1 MKKLTILLVPFLV
14 SGLILGSMAC
24 ESGGKEATASPLV
37 QPSSTITSESQM
49 TPEPVEITIGNLSDL
64 TGVGAG
70 GFQIINMGINDMV
83 DHYNDNN
90 LIPGAKVK
98 VVTYDGQYDPSKDIP
113 GWEWLLERGA
123 DVIFAGPPHSA
134 ITLQSRADKN
144 EVLLFTTSAGI
155 DLFTGPGYLFS
166 LASIPHY
173 EAWTLMK
180 WIAENHWDFE
190 ANGPAKIGGAAW
202 DSAAQTAFFDGMEQY
217 AVAHPDQFEFVGGY
231 RTPTG
236 TFTWEPEVQAL
247 KDADYVY
254 PCTACLAG
262 FAKEYR
268 NTGGRA
274 TLIGSGNHV
283 AIMQLLHDA
292 RAWDEIDGMLYV
304 LANKWWTDE
313 GDVVETSKELL
324 YAKHPD
330 SAEEIIRT
338 GVGYLTIYMPYI
350 MLEIIRDAAE
360 TVGPEN
366 IDSHALYESAESF
379 SMTADGMDLY
389 SFAGKT
395 IRSVSNYYIVLEA
408 KASEKDL
415 FSVSDW
421 IPIVIE
427 P

>member
-1 MKKLTILLVPFLV
+1 MKKLAILLVPFLAL
-14 SGLILGSMAC
+14 GLILNSIAC
-24 ESGGKEATASPLV
+24 DSGGEEATSDPLT
-37 QPSSTITSESQM
+37 QPSSTVTSEPQVKL
-49 TPEPVEITIGNLSDL
+49 EPVEITIGNLSDL

-70 GFQIINMGINDMV
+70 GFEIINMGINDMV

-90 LIPGAKVK
+90 LIPGVKVK

-254 PCTACLAG
+254 PCTACLSG

-268 NTGGRA
+268 NAGGRA

-283 AIMQLLHDA
+283 AIMQLVYDA
-292 RAWDEIDGMLYV
+292 RAWDEIDGMLIV

-313 GDVVETSKELL
+313 GELVEMSKELL
-324 YAKHPD
+324 YSKHPD
-330 SAEEIIRT
+330 SAEGIIRS

-366 IDSHALYESAESF
+366 IDSQALYESAESF
-379 SMTADGMDLY
+379 SLTADGMDLY
-389 SFAGKT
+389 SFEGKT
-395 IRSVSNYYIVLEA
+395 IRSVSNYFVMLEA
-408 KASEKDL
+408 RGNEKDL
-415 FSVSDW
+415 FSISDW
-421 IPIVIE
+421 IPIVIK